1 MLRKGC
7 RDEGYPQCLLCT
19 PNIRMSKPLRLAMPH
34 TAGFIDALREAFGAP
49 QIDQAIR
56 AGIDGQPTFWAC
68 ENGREI
74 GTRATPPGAS
84 YTADQC
90 LAATLPKQPKDN
102 P

>member
-1 MLRKGC
+1 
-7 RDEGYPQCLLCT
+7 
-19 PNIRMSKPLRLAMPH
+19 MSKPLRLSMPH
-34 TAGFIDALREAFGAP
+34 TAGVIDALREAFGAS

-56 AGIDGQPTFWAC
+56 AGIEGQPTFWAR

-74 GTRATPPGAS
+74 GTRAAPPGAS

-90 LAATLPKQPKDN
+90 LAANLPRPKDA

>member
-1 MLRKGC
+1 
-7 RDEGYPQCLLCT
+7 
-19 PNIRMSKPLRLAMPH
+19 MSKPLRLAMPH

-56 AGIDGQPTFWAC
+56 AGIEGQPTFWAR

-74 GTRATPPGAS
+74 GTRAAPPGAS

-90 LAATLPKQPKDN
+90 LAANLPRPKDA

>member
-1 MLRKGC
+1 MT
-7 RDEGYPQCLLCT
+7 T
-19 PNIRMSKPLRLAMPH
+19 PNTKPLRLAMPH
-34 TAGFIDALREAFGAP
+34 TAGFIDALREAFGAS

-56 AGIDGQPTFWAC
+56 AGIEGQPTFWAR

-74 GTRATPPGAS
+74 GTRAAPPGAS

-90 LAATLPKQPKDN
+90 LAANLPRPKDA

>member
-1 MLRKGC
+1 MT
-7 RDEGYPQCLLCT
+7 T
-19 PNIRMSKPLRLAMPH
+19 PNTKPLRLAMPH
-34 TAGFIDALREAFGAP
+34 TAGFIYALREAFGAS

-56 AGIDGQPTFWAC
+56 AGIEGQPTFWAR

-90 LAATLPKQPKDN
+90 LAANLPRPKDA

>member
-1 MLRKGC
+1 MT
-7 RDEGYPQCLLCT
+7 T
-19 PNIRMSKPLRLAMPH
+19 PHRKPLRLAMPH

-56 AGIDGQPTFWAC
+56 AGIEGQPTFWAS

-90 LAATLPKQPKDN
+90 LAATLLKHPKDN

>member
-1 MLRKGC
+1 
-7 RDEGYPQCLLCT
+7 
-19 PNIRMSKPLRLAMPH
+19 MSKPLRLSMPH
-34 TAGFIDALREAFGAP
+34 TAGFIDALREAFGAS

-56 AGIDGQPTFWAC
+56 AGIEGQPTFWAR

-74 GTRATPPGAS
+74 GTRAAPPGAS

-90 LAATLPKQPKDN
+90 LAANLPRPKDA